1 MSVTYGF
8 YNAKDH
14 DRQYDAVQ
22 LSSIFDGL
30 INDGIYATIGDAFV
44 ISAGSNMS
52 VTVGTGRAWFNHTWT
67 YNDAKLIL
75 TIPNSEVLLDRYDAV
90 VLETND
96 ADDVRANSIKVISGV
111 AASSPKKPDLTN
123 NTHIHQY
130 PLAYI
135 KVPANSTSVSQAN
148 IENCIGTSACPFVTG
163 IVDTIDASTLFKQ
176 WNSEFDIWFDGMK
189 GQLSTDAAGNLQT
202 EIDTIKGAVATNT
215 AKLVT
220 TTKSFTL
227 SASGW
232 HASGGWYVYNIF
244 DSLVTAT
251 SNQEVIPS
259 SSISR
264 EQLKALQK
272 ASLVG
277 SQENGK
283 MFLWVYGTVPTIDI
297 PIVVIFRG
305 EK

>member
-8 YNAKDH
+8 YNAKGH
-14 DRQYDAVQ
+14 DRQYNAVQ

-44 ISAGSNMS
+44 ITAGSNMS

-96 ADDVRANSIKVISGV
+96 ANDVRANSIKVISGV

-123 NTHIHQY
+123 DTHTHQY

-163 IVDTIDASTLFKQ
+163 IVDTIDATTLFKQ

-189 GQLSTDAAGNLQT
+189 GQLSTDAAGNLQAQ
-202 EIDTIKGAVATNT
+202 INALKNTIS
-215 AKLVT
+215 T
-220 TTKSFTL
+220 TTKSITL

-232 HASGGWYVYNIF
+232 SSGTYTISDNLI
-244 DSLVTAT
+244 TNT
-251 SNQEVIPS
+251 SNQEIIPS
-259 SSISR
+259 PSISAN
-264 EQLKALQK
+264 QYKALVK
-272 ASLVG
+272 ASLVATGQSAG
-277 SQENGK
+277 SITIKAFGA
-283 MFLWVYGTVPTIDI
+283 TPTIDI
-297 PIVVIFRG
+297 PVTVIFRG

>member
-30 INDGIYATIGDAFV
+30 INDGVYATIGDAFV

-67 YNDAKLIL
+67 YNDTKLIL

-96 ADDVRANSIKVISGV
+96 ADDIRANSIKVISGV

-123 NTHIHQY
+123 DTHIHQY

-202 EIDTIKGAVATNT
+202 QINALKNTIS
-215 AKLVT
+215 T
-220 TTKSFTL
+220 TTKSITL
-227 SASGW
+227 SASSW
-232 HASGGWYVYNIF
+232 SSGTYTISDNLI
-244 DSLVTAT
+244 TNT
-251 SNQEVIPS
+251 SNQEIIPS
-259 SSISR
+259 PSISAD
-264 EQLKALQK
+264 QYKALVK
-272 ASLVG
+272 ASLVATGQRTG
-277 SQENGK
+277 SITIKAFGA
-283 MFLWVYGTVPTIDI
+283 TPTIDI
-297 PIVVIFRG
+297 PVTVIFRG

>member
-44 ISAGSNMS
+44 ITAGSNMS

-123 NTHIHQY
+123 DTHTHQY

-163 IVDTIDASTLFKQ
+163 IVDTIDATTLFKQ
-176 WNSEFDIWFDGMK
+176 WNSEFDIWFDSMK

-202 EIDTIKGAVATNT
+202 QINALKNTIS
-215 AKLVT
+215 T
-220 TTKSFTL
+220 TTKSITL

-232 HASGGWYVYNIF
+232 SSGTYTISDNLI
-244 DSLVTAT
+244 TNT
-251 SNQEVIPS
+251 SNQEIIPS
-259 SSISR
+259 PSISAD
-264 EQLKALQK
+264 QYKALVK
-272 ASLVG
+272 ASLVATGQSAG
-277 SQENGK
+277 SITIKAFGATPK
-283 MFLWVYGTVPTIDI
+283 IDI
-297 PIVVIFRG
+297 PVTVIFRG

>member
-44 ISAGSNMS
+44 ITAGSNMS

-96 ADDVRANSIKVISGV
+96 ADNVRANSIKVISGV
-111 AASSPKKPDLTN
+111 AASNPKKPDLTN
-123 NTHIHQY
+123 DTHTHQY

-163 IVDTIDASTLFKQ
+163 IVDTIDATTLFKQ

-189 GQLSTDAAGNLQT
+189 EQLSTDAAGNLQAQ
-202 EIDTIKGAVATNT
+202 INALKNTIS
-215 AKLVT
+215 T
-220 TTKSFTL
+220 TTKSITL

-232 HASGGWYVYNIF
+232 SSGIYTISDNLI
-244 DSLVTAT
+244 TNT
-251 SNQEVIPS
+251 SNQEIIPS
-259 SSISR
+259 PAISAN
-264 EQLKALQK
+264 QYKALVK
-272 ASLVG
+272 ASLVATGQSAG
-277 SQENGK
+277 SITIKAFGA
-283 MFLWVYGTVPTIDI
+283 TPTIDI
-297 PIVVIFRG
+297 PVTVIFRG

>member
-44 ISAGSNMS
+44 ITAGSNMS

-75 TIPNSEVLLDRYDAV
+75 TIPNSEVLMDRYDAV

-111 AASSPKKPDLTN
+111 AESSPKKPDLTN
-123 NTHIHQY
+123 DTHTHQY

-163 IVDTIDASTLFKQ
+163 IVDTIDATTLFKQ

-189 GQLSTDAAGNLQT
+189 GQLSTDAAVNLQVQ
-202 EIDTIKGAVATNT
+202 INALKNTIS
-215 AKLVT
+215 T
-220 TTKSFTL
+220 TTKSITL

-232 HASGGWYVYNIF
+232 SSGTYTISDNLI
-244 DSLVTAT
+244 TNT
-251 SNQEVIPS
+251 SNQEIIPS
-259 SSISR
+259 PSISAD
-264 EQLKALQK
+264 QYKALVK
-272 ASLVG
+272 ASLVATGQSAG
-277 SQENGK
+277 SITIKAFGA
-283 MFLWVYGTVPTIDI
+283 TPTIDI
-297 PIVVIFRG
+297 PVTVIFRG

>member
-44 ISAGSNMS
+44 ITAGSNMS

-123 NTHIHQY
+123 DTHTHQY

-163 IVDTIDASTLFKQ
+163 IVDTIDATTLFKQ
-176 WNSEFDIWFDGMK
+176 WNSEFDIWFDSMK

-202 EIDTIKGAVATNT
+202 QINTLKNTIS
-215 AKLVT
+215 T
-220 TTKSFTL
+220 TTKSITL

-232 HASGGWYVYNIF
+232 SSGTYTISDGLI
-244 DSLVTAT
+244 TAT
-251 SNQEVIPS
+251 SNQEIIPS
-259 SSISR
+259 PSISAD
-264 EQLKALQK
+264 QYKALVK
-272 ASLVG
+272 ASLVATGQSAG
-277 SQENGK
+277 SITIKAFGA
-283 MFLWVYGTVPTIDI
+283 TPTIDI
-297 PIVVIFRG
+297 PVTVIFRG

>member
-44 ISAGSNMS
+44 ITAGSNMS

-123 NTHIHQY
+123 DTHTHQY

-163 IVDTIDASTLFKQ
+163 IVDTIDATTLFKQ

-202 EIDTIKGAVATNT
+202 QINTLKNTIS
-215 AKLVT
+215 T
-220 TTKSFTL
+220 TTKSITL

-232 HASGGWYVYNIF
+232 SSGTYTISDGLI
-244 DSLVTAT
+244 TAT
-251 SNQEVIPS
+251 SNQEIIPS
-259 SSISR
+259 PSISAD
-264 EQLKALQK
+264 QYKALVK
-272 ASLVG
+272 ASLVATGQSAG
-277 SQENGK
+277 SITIKAFGATPK
-283 MFLWVYGTVPTIDI
+283 IDI
-297 PIVVIFRG
+297 PVTVIFRG

>member
-8 YNAKDH
+8 YNAKGH
-14 DRQYDAVQ
+14 DRQYDAGQ

-44 ISAGSNMS
+44 ITAGSNMS

-123 NTHIHQY
+123 DTHTHQY

-163 IVDTIDASTLFKQ
+163 IVDTIDATTLFKQ

-189 GQLSTDAAGNLQT
+189 GQLSTDAAGNLQVQ
-202 EIDTIKGAVATNT
+202 INALKNTIS
-215 AKLVT
+215 T
-220 TTKSFTL
+220 TTKSITL

-232 HASGGWYVYNIF
+232 SSGTYTIS
-244 DSLVTAT
+244 DSLITAT
-251 SNQEVIPS
+251 SNQEIIPS
-259 SSISR
+259 PSISAD
-264 EQLKALQK
+264 QYKALVK
-272 ASLVG
+272 ASLVATGQSAG
-277 SQENGK
+277 SITIKAFGA
-283 MFLWVYGTVPTIDI
+283 TPTIDI
-297 PIVVIFRG
+297 PVTVIFRG

>member
-30 INDGIYATIGDAFV
+30 INDGVYATIGDAFV
-44 ISAGSNMS
+44 ITAGSNMS
-52 VTVGTGRAWFNHTWT
+52 VAVGTGRAWFNHTWT

-96 ADDVRANSIKVISGV
+96 ADDIRANSIKVISGV

-123 NTHIHQY
+123 DTHIHQY

-202 EIDTIKGAVATNT
+202 QINALKNTIS
-215 AKLVT
+215 T
-220 TTKSFTL
+220 TTKSITL
-227 SASGW
+227 SASSW
-232 HASGGWYVYNIF
+232 SSGTYTISDNLI
-244 DSLVTAT
+244 TNT
-251 SNQEVIPS
+251 SNQEIIPS
-259 SSISR
+259 QSITAD
-264 EQLKALQK
+264 QYKALVK
-272 ASLVG
+272 ASLVATGQTAG
-277 SQENGK
+277 SITIKAFGA
-283 MFLWVYGTVPTIDI
+283 TPTIDI
-297 PIVVIFRG
+297 PVTVIFRG

>member
-202 EIDTIKGAVATNT
+202 QINALKNTIS
-215 AKLVT
+215 T
-220 TTKSFTL
+220 TTKSITL

-232 HASGGWYVYNIF
+232 SSGTYTISDGLI
-244 DSLVTAT
+244 TAT
-251 SNQEVIPS
+251 SNQEIIPS
-259 SSISR
+259 PSISAG
-264 EQLKALQK
+264 QYKALVK
-272 ASLVG
+272 ASLVATGQSAG
-277 SQENGK
+277 SVTIKAFGA
-283 MFLWVYGTVPTIDI
+283 TPTIDI
-297 PIVVIFRG
+297 PVTVIFRG

>member
-8 YNAKDH
+8 YNSKDH

-44 ISAGSNMS
+44 ITAGSNMS

-90 VLETND
+90 VLETNN

-123 NTHIHQY
+123 DTHTHQY

-163 IVDTIDASTLFKQ
+163 IVDTIDATTLFEQ

-189 GQLSTDAAGNLQT
+189 GQLSTDAAGNLQVQ
-202 EIDTIKGAVATNT
+202 INALKNTIS
-215 AKLVT
+215 T
-220 TTKSFTL
+220 TTKSITL

-232 HASGGWYVYNIF
+232 SSGTYTIS
-244 DSLVTAT
+244 DSLITNT
-251 SNQEVIPS
+251 SNQEIIPS
-259 SSISR
+259 PSISAD
-264 EQLKALQK
+264 QYKALVK
-272 ASLVG
+272 ASLVATGQSAG
-277 SQENGK
+277 SITIKAFGA
-283 MFLWVYGTVPTIDI
+283 TPTIDI
-297 PIVVIFRG
+297 PVTVIFRG

>member
-30 INDGIYATIGDAFV
+30 INDGVYATIGDAFV
-44 ISAGSNMS
+44 ITAGSNMS
-52 VTVGTGRAWFNHTWT
+52 VAVGTGRAWFNHTWT

-123 NTHIHQY
+123 DTHIHQY

-202 EIDTIKGAVATNT
+202 QINALKNTIS
-215 AKLVT
+215 T
-220 TTKSFTL
+220 TTKSIML

-232 HASGGWYVYNIF
+232 SSGTYTIS
-244 DSLVTAT
+244 DSLITAT
-251 SNQEVIPS
+251 SNQEIIPS
-259 SSISR
+259 PSISAD
-264 EQLKALQK
+264 QYKALVK
-272 ASLVG
+272 ASLVATGQSAG
-277 SQENGK
+277 SVTIKAFGA
-283 MFLWVYGTVPTIDI
+283 TPTIDI
-297 PIVVIFRG
+297 PVAVIFRG

>member
-44 ISAGSNMS
+44 ITAGSNMS

-123 NTHIHQY
+123 DTHTHQY

-163 IVDTIDASTLFKQ
+163 IVDTIDATTLFKQ

-202 EIDTIKGAVATNT
+202 QINTLKNTIS
-215 AKLVT
+215 T
-220 TTKSFTL
+220 TTKSITL

-232 HASGGWYVYNIF
+232 SSGTYTISDNLI
-244 DSLVTAT
+244 TNT
-251 SNQEVIPS
+251 SNQEIIPS
-259 SSISR
+259 PSISAD
-264 EQLKALQK
+264 QYKALVK
-272 ASLVG
+272 ASLVATGQSAG
-277 SQENGK
+277 SITIKAFGATPK
-283 MFLWVYGTVPTIDI
+283 IDI
-297 PIVVIFRG
+297 PVTVIFRG

>member
-8 YNAKDH
+8 YNAKGH
-14 DRQYDAVQ
+14 DRQYDAAQ

-30 INDGIYATIGDAFV
+30 INDGVYATIGDAFV
-44 ISAGSNMS
+44 ITAGSNMS
-52 VTVGTGRAWFNHTWT
+52 VAVGTGRAWFNHTWT

-123 NTHIHQY
+123 DTHTHQY

-163 IVDTIDASTLFKQ
+163 IVDTIDATKLFKQ

-189 GQLSTDAAGNLQT
+189 GQLSTDAAGNLQVQ
-202 EIDTIKGAVATNT
+202 INALKNTIS
-215 AKLVT
+215 T
-220 TTKSFTL
+220 TTKSITL

-232 HASGGWYVYNIF
+232 SSGTYTISDNLI
-244 DSLVTAT
+244 TNT
-251 SNQEVIPS
+251 SNQDIIPS
-259 SSISR
+259 PSISAD
-264 EQLKALQK
+264 QYKALVK
-272 ASLVG
+272 ASLVATGQSAG
-277 SQENGK
+277 SI
-283 MFLWVYGTVPTIDI
+283 TIKAFGATPSINI
-297 PIVVIFRG
+297 PITVIFRG

>member
-44 ISAGSNMS
+44 ITAGSNMS

-123 NTHIHQY
+123 DTHTHQY

-163 IVDTIDASTLFKQ
+163 IVDTIDATTLFKQ

-202 EIDTIKGAVATNT
+202 QINTLKNTIS
-215 AKLVT
+215 T
-220 TTKSFTL
+220 TTKSITL

-232 HASGGWYVYNIF
+232 SSGTYTISDGLI
-244 DSLVTAT
+244 TAT
-251 SNQEVIPS
+251 SNQEIIPS
-259 SSISR
+259 PSISAD
-264 EQLKALQK
+264 QYKALVK
-272 ASLVG
+272 ASLVATGQSAG
-277 SQENGK
+277 SITIKAFGA
-283 MFLWVYGTVPTIDI
+283 TPTINI
-297 PIVVIFRG
+297 PVTVIFRG

>member
-44 ISAGSNMS
+44 ITAGSNMS

-123 NTHIHQY
+123 NTHTHQY

-163 IVDTIDASTLFKQ
+163 IVDTIDATTLFKQ

-202 EIDTIKGAVATNT
+202 QINALKNTIS
-215 AKLVT
+215 T
-220 TTKSFTL
+220 TTKSITL

-232 HASGGWYVYNIF
+232 SSGTYTISDNLI
-244 DSLVTAT
+244 TNT
-251 SNQEVIPS
+251 SNQEIIPS
-259 SSISR
+259 PSISAD
-264 EQLKALQK
+264 QYKALVK
-272 ASLVG
+272 ASLVATGQSAG
-277 SQENGK
+277 SITIKAFGA
-283 MFLWVYGTVPTIDI
+283 TPTINI
-297 PIVVIFRG
+297 PVTVIFRG

>member
-30 INDGIYATIGDAFV
+30 INDGVYATIGDAFV

-202 EIDTIKGAVATNT
+202 QINAIKNTIS
-215 AKLVT
+215 T
-220 TTKSFTL
+220 TTKSITL

-232 HASGGWYVYNIF
+232 SSGTYTISDGLI
-244 DSLVTAT
+244 TTT
-251 SNQEVIPS
+251 SNQEIIPS
-259 SSISR
+259 PSISAD
-264 EQLKALQK
+264 QYKALVK
-272 ASLVG
+272 ASLVATGQSAG
-277 SQENGK
+277 SVTIKAFGA
-283 MFLWVYGTVPTIDI
+283 TPTIDI
-297 PIVVIFRG
+297 PVTVIFRG

>member
-44 ISAGSNMS
+44 ITAGSNMS
-52 VTVGTGRAWFNHTWT
+52 VAVGTGRAWFNHTWT

-123 NTHIHQY
+123 DTHTHQY

-163 IVDTIDASTLFKQ
+163 IVDTIDATTLFKQ

-189 GQLSTDAAGNLQT
+189 GQLSTDAAGNLQVQ
-202 EIDTIKGAVATNT
+202 INALKNTIS
-215 AKLVT
+215 T
-220 TTKSFTL
+220 TTKSITL
-227 SASGW
+227 TASGW
-232 HASGGWYVYNIF
+232 SSGTYTISDNLI
-244 DSLVTAT
+244 TNT
-251 SNQEVIPS
+251 SNQEIIPS
-259 SSISR
+259 PSISAD
-264 EQLKALQK
+264 QYKALVK
-272 ASLVG
+272 ASLVATGQSAG
-277 SQENGK
+277 SITIKAFGA
-283 MFLWVYGTVPTIDI
+283 TPAIDI
-297 PIVVIFRG
+297 PVTVIFRG

>member
-202 EIDTIKGAVATNT
+202 QINALKTTIS
-215 AKLVT
+215 T
-220 TTKSFTL
+220 TTKSITL

-232 HASGGWYVYNIF
+232 SSGTYTIS
-244 DSLVTAT
+244 DSLITTT
-251 SNQEVIPS
+251 SNQEIIPS
-259 SSISR
+259 PSISAD
-264 EQLKALQK
+264 QYKALVK
-272 ASLVG
+272 ASLVATGQSAG
-277 SQENGK
+277 SITIKAFGA
-283 MFLWVYGTVPTIDI
+283 TPAIDI
-297 PIVVIFRG
+297 PVTVIFRG

>member
-202 EIDTIKGAVATNT
+202 QINALKTTIS
-215 AKLVT
+215 T
-220 TTKSFTL
+220 TTKSITL

-232 HASGGWYVYNIF
+232 SSGTYTIS
-244 DSLVTAT
+244 DSLITTT
-251 SNQEVIPS
+251 SNQEIIPS
-259 SSISR
+259 PSISAD
-264 EQLKALQK
+264 QYKALVK
-272 ASLVG
+272 ASLVATG
-277 SQENGK
+277 QSARSVTIKAFGA
-283 MFLWVYGTVPTIDI
+283 TPTIDI
-297 PIVVIFRG
+297 PVTVIFRG

>member
-8 YNAKDH
+8 YNAKGH

-44 ISAGSNMS
+44 ITAGSNMS

-90 VLETND
+90 VLETNN

-123 NTHIHQY
+123 NVHTHQY

-163 IVDTIDASTLFKQ
+163 IVDTIDATTLFKQ

-189 GQLSTDAAGNLQT
+189 GQLSTDAAGNLQAQ
-202 EIDTIKGAVATNT
+202 INALKNTI
-215 AKLVT
+215 LT
-220 TTKSFTL
+220 TTKSITL

-232 HASGGWYVYNIF
+232 RSGTYTISDNLI
-244 DSLVTAT
+244 TNT
-251 SNQEVIPS
+251 SNQEIIPS
-259 SSISR
+259 PSISAN
-264 EQLKALQK
+264 QYKALVK
-272 ASLVG
+272 ASLVATGQSAG
-277 SQENGK
+277 SITIKAFGA
-283 MFLWVYGTVPTIDI
+283 TPTINI
-297 PIVVIFRG
+297 PVTVIFRG

>member
-202 EIDTIKGAVATNT
+202 QINALKTTIS
-215 AKLVT
+215 T
-220 TTKSFTL
+220 TTKSITL

-232 HASGGWYVYNIF
+232 SSGTYTIS
-244 DSLVTAT
+244 DSLITTT
-251 SNQEVIPS
+251 SNQEIIPS
-259 SSISR
+259 PSISAD
-264 EQLKALQK
+264 QYKALVK
-272 ASLVG
+272 ASLVATGQSAG
-277 SQENGK
+277 SVTIKAFGAA
-283 MFLWVYGTVPTIDI
+283 PTIDI
-297 PIVVIFRG
+297 PVTVIFRG

>member
-44 ISAGSNMS
+44 ITAGSNMS

-96 ADDVRANSIKVISGV
+96 ADNVRANSIKVISGV

-123 NTHIHQY
+123 DTHTHQY

-163 IVDTIDASTLFKQ
+163 IVDTIDATTLFKQ
-176 WNSEFDIWFDGMK
+176 WNSEFDIWFDSMK

-202 EIDTIKGAVATNT
+202 QINTLKNTIS
-215 AKLVT
+215 T
-220 TTKSFTL
+220 TTKSITL

-232 HASGGWYVYNIF
+232 SSGTYTISDNLI
-244 DSLVTAT
+244 TNT
-251 SNQEVIPS
+251 SNQEIIPS
-259 SSISR
+259 PSISAD
-264 EQLKALQK
+264 QYKALVK
-272 ASLVG
+272 ASLVATGQSAG
-277 SQENGK
+277 SITIKAFGA
-283 MFLWVYGTVPTIDI
+283 TPTINI
-297 PIVVIFRG
+297 PVTVIFRG

>member
-44 ISAGSNMS
+44 ITAGSNMS

-123 NTHIHQY
+123 DTHTHQY

-163 IVDTIDASTLFKQ
+163 IVDTIDATTLFKQ

-202 EIDTIKGAVATNT
+202 QINALKNTIS
-215 AKLVT
+215 T
-220 TTKSFTL
+220 TTKSITL

-232 HASGGWYVYNIF
+232 SSGTYTISDNLI
-244 DSLVTAT
+244 TNT
-251 SNQEVIPS
+251 SNQEIIPS
-259 SSISR
+259 PSISAD
-264 EQLKALQK
+264 QYKALVK
-272 ASLVG
+272 ASLVATGQSAG
-277 SQENGK
+277 SITIKAFGA
-283 MFLWVYGTVPTIDI
+283 TPTIDI
-297 PIVVIFRG
+297 PVTVIFRG

>member
-44 ISAGSNMS
+44 ITAGSNMS

-123 NTHIHQY
+123 DTHTHQY

-163 IVDTIDASTLFKQ
+163 IVDTIDATTLFKQ

-189 GQLSTDAAGNLQT
+189 GQLSTDAAGNLQ
-202 EIDTIKGAVATNT
+202 IQINALKNTIS
-215 AKLVT
+215 T
-220 TTKSFTL
+220 TTKSITL

-232 HASGGWYVYNIF
+232 SSGTYTISDNLI
-244 DSLVTAT
+244 TNT
-251 SNQEVIPS
+251 SNQEIIPS
-259 SSISR
+259 PSISAD
-264 EQLKALQK
+264 QYKALVK
-272 ASLVG
+272 ASLVATGQSAG
-277 SQENGK
+277 SITIKAFGATPK
-283 MFLWVYGTVPTIDI
+283 IDI
-297 PIVVIFRG
+297 PVTVIFRG

>member
-44 ISAGSNMS
+44 ITAGSNMS

-67 YNDAKLIL
+67 YNDAKMIL

-123 NTHIHQY
+123 DTHTHQY

-163 IVDTIDASTLFKQ
+163 IVDTIDATTLFKQ

-189 GQLSTDAAGNLQT
+189 GQLSTDAAGNLQVQ
-202 EIDTIKGAVATNT
+202 INALKNTIS
-215 AKLVT
+215 T
-220 TTKSFTL
+220 TTKSITL

-232 HASGGWYVYNIF
+232 SSGTYTISDNLI
-244 DSLVTAT
+244 TNT
-251 SNQEVIPS
+251 SNQEIIPS
-259 SSISR
+259 PSISAD
-264 EQLKALQK
+264 QYKALVK
-272 ASLVG
+272 ASLVATGQSAG
-277 SQENGK
+277 SITIKAFGA
-283 MFLWVYGTVPTIDI
+283 TPAIDI
-297 PIVVIFRG
+297 PVTVIFRG

>member
-44 ISAGSNMS
+44 ITAGSNMS

-123 NTHIHQY
+123 DTHTHQY

-163 IVDTIDASTLFKQ
+163 IVDTIDATTLFKQ

-189 GQLSTDAAGNLQT
+189 GQLSTDAAGNLQAQ
-202 EIDTIKGAVATNT
+202 INALKNTIS
-215 AKLVT
+215 T
-220 TTKSFTL
+220 TTKSITL

-232 HASGGWYVYNIF
+232 SSGTYTISDNLI
-244 DSLVTAT
+244 TNT
-251 SNQEVIPS
+251 SNQEIIPS
-259 SSISR
+259 PSISAD
-264 EQLKALQK
+264 QYKALVK
-272 ASLVG
+272 ASLVATGQSAG
-277 SQENGK
+277 SITIKAFGA
-283 MFLWVYGTVPTIDI
+283 TPTIDI
-297 PIVVIFRG
+297 PVTVIFRG

>member
-44 ISAGSNMS
+44 ITAGSNMS

-123 NTHIHQY
+123 DTHTHQY

-163 IVDTIDASTLFKQ
+163 IVDTIDATTLFKQ

-189 GQLSTDAAGNLQT
+189 GQLSTDAAGNLQVQ
-202 EIDTIKGAVATNT
+202 INALKNTIS
-215 AKLVT
+215 T
-220 TTKSFTL
+220 TTKSITL

-232 HASGGWYVYNIF
+232 SSGTYTISDGLI
-244 DSLVTAT
+244 TAT
-251 SNQEVIPS
+251 SNQEIIPS
-259 SSISR
+259 PSISAD
-264 EQLKALQK
+264 QYKALVK
-272 ASLVG
+272 ASLVATGQSAG
-277 SQENGK
+277 SITIKAFGA
-283 MFLWVYGTVPTIDI
+283 TPTINI
-297 PIVVIFRG
+297 PVTVIFRG

>member
-44 ISAGSNMS
+44 ITAGSNMS

-123 NTHIHQY
+123 DTHTHQY

-163 IVDTIDASTLFKQ
+163 IVDTIDATTLFKQ

-202 EIDTIKGAVATNT
+202 QINALKNTIS
-215 AKLVT
+215 T
-220 TTKSFTL
+220 TTKSITL

-232 HASGGWYVYNIF
+232 SSGTYTISDGLI
-244 DSLVTAT
+244 TAT
-251 SNQEVIPS
+251 SNQEIIPS
-259 SSISR
+259 PSISAD
-264 EQLKALQK
+264 QYKALVK
-272 ASLVG
+272 ASLVATGQSAG
-277 SQENGK
+277 SITIKAFGA
-283 MFLWVYGTVPTIDI
+283 TPTINI
-297 PIVVIFRG
+297 PVTVIFRG

>member
-44 ISAGSNMS
+44 ITAGSNMS

-90 VLETND
+90 VLETNN

-123 NTHIHQY
+123 DTHTHQY

-163 IVDTIDASTLFKQ
+163 IVDTIDATTLFKQ

-189 GQLSTDAAGNLQT
+189 GQLSTDAAGNLQ
-202 EIDTIKGAVATNT
+202 IQINALKNTIS
-215 AKLVT
+215 T
-220 TTKSFTL
+220 TTKSITL

-232 HASGGWYVYNIF
+232 SSGTYTISDNLI
-244 DSLVTAT
+244 TNT
-251 SNQEVIPS
+251 SNQEIIPS
-259 SSISR
+259 PSISAD
-264 EQLKALQK
+264 QYKALVK
-272 ASLVG
+272 ASLVATGQSAG
-277 SQENGK
+277 SITIKAFGA
-283 MFLWVYGTVPTIDI
+283 TPTINI
-297 PIVVIFRG
+297 PVTVIFRG

>member
-8 YNAKDH
+8 YNAKGH
-14 DRQYDAVQ
+14 DRQYNAVQ

-44 ISAGSNMS
+44 ITAGSNMS

-123 NTHIHQY
+123 DTHTHQY

-163 IVDTIDASTLFKQ
+163 IVDTIDATTLFKQ

-189 GQLSTDAAGNLQT
+189 GQLSTDAAGNLQAQ
-202 EIDTIKGAVATNT
+202 INALKNTIS
-215 AKLVT
+215 T
-220 TTKSFTL
+220 TTKSITL

-232 HASGGWYVYNIF
+232 SSGTYTISDHLITN
-244 DSLVTAT
+244 T
-251 SNQEVIPS
+251 SNQEIIPS
-259 SSISR
+259 PSISAD
-264 EQLKALQK
+264 QYKALVK
-272 ASLVG
+272 ASLVATGQSAG
-277 SQENGK
+277 SITIKAFGA
-283 MFLWVYGTVPTIDI
+283 TPTINI
-297 PIVVIFRG
+297 PVTVIFRG

>member
-44 ISAGSNMS
+44 ITAGSNMS

-96 ADDVRANSIKVISGV
+96 ADNVRANSIKVISGV

-123 NTHIHQY
+123 DTHTHQY

-163 IVDTIDASTLFKQ
+163 IVDTIDATTLFKQ

-202 EIDTIKGAVATNT
+202 QINTLKNTIS
-215 AKLVT
+215 T
-220 TTKSFTL
+220 TTKSITL

-232 HASGGWYVYNIF
+232 SSGTYTISDGLI
-244 DSLVTAT
+244 TAT
-251 SNQEVIPS
+251 SNQEIIPS
-259 SSISR
+259 PSISAD
-264 EQLKALQK
+264 QYKALVK
-272 ASLVG
+272 ASLVATGQSAG
-277 SQENGK
+277 SITIKAFGA
-283 MFLWVYGTVPTIDI
+283 TPTINI
-297 PIVVIFRG
+297 PVTVIFRG

>member
-44 ISAGSNMS
+44 ITAGSNMS

-96 ADDVRANSIKVISGV
+96 ADNVRANSIKVISGV

-123 NTHIHQY
+123 DTHTHQY

-148 IENCIGTSACPFVTG
+148 IENCIGTSVCPFVTG
-163 IVDTIDASTLFKQ
+163 IVDTIDATTLFKQ

-189 GQLSTDAAGNLQT
+189 GQLSTDAAGNLQVQ
-202 EIDTIKGAVATNT
+202 INALKNTIS
-215 AKLVT
+215 T
-220 TTKSFTL
+220 TTKSITL

-232 HASGGWYVYNIF
+232 SSGTYTISDGLI
-244 DSLVTAT
+244 TAT
-251 SNQEVIPS
+251 SNQEIIPS
-259 SSISR
+259 PSISAD
-264 EQLKALQK
+264 QYKALVK
-272 ASLVG
+272 ASLVATGQSAG
-277 SQENGK
+277 SITIKAFGATPK
-283 MFLWVYGTVPTIDI
+283 IDI
-297 PIVVIFRG
+297 PVTVIFRG

>member
-44 ISAGSNMS
+44 ITAGSNMS

-123 NTHIHQY
+123 DTHTHQY

-163 IVDTIDASTLFKQ
+163 IVDTIDATTLFKQ

-189 GQLSTDAAGNLQT
+189 GQLSTDAAGNLQVQ
-202 EIDTIKGAVATNT
+202 INALKNTIS
-215 AKLVT
+215 T
-220 TTKSFTL
+220 TTKSITL

-232 HASGGWYVYNIF
+232 SSGTYTISDNLI
-244 DSLVTAT
+244 TNT
-251 SNQEVIPS
+251 SNQEIIPS
-259 SSISR
+259 PSISAD
-264 EQLKALQK
+264 QYKALVK
-272 ASLVG
+272 ASLVATGQSAG
-277 SQENGK
+277 SITIKAFGATPK
-283 MFLWVYGTVPTIDI
+283 IDI
-297 PIVVIFRG
+297 PVTVIFRG

>member
-44 ISAGSNMS
+44 ITAGSNMS

-123 NTHIHQY
+123 DTHIHQY

-202 EIDTIKGAVATNT
+202 QINALKNTIS
-215 AKLVT
+215 T
-220 TTKSFTL
+220 TTKSITL

-232 HASGGWYVYNIF
+232 SSGTYTIS
-244 DSLVTAT
+244 DSLITTT
-251 SNQEVIPS
+251 SNQEIIPS
-259 SSISR
+259 PSISAN
-264 EQLKALQK
+264 QYNALVK
-272 ASLVG
+272 ASLVATGQSAG
-277 SQENGK
+277 SVTIKAFGA
-283 MFLWVYGTVPTIDI
+283 TPTIDI
-297 PIVVIFRG
+297 PVTVIFRG

>member
-44 ISAGSNMS
+44 ITAGSNMS

-123 NTHIHQY
+123 DTHTHQY

-163 IVDTIDASTLFKQ
+163 IVDTIDATTLFKQ
-176 WNSEFDIWFDGMK
+176 WNSEFDIWFDSMK

-202 EIDTIKGAVATNT
+202 QINTLKNTIS
-215 AKLVT
+215 T
-220 TTKSFTL
+220 TTKSITL

-232 HASGGWYVYNIF
+232 SSGTYTISDGLI
-244 DSLVTAT
+244 TAT
-251 SNQEVIPS
+251 SNQEIIPS
-259 SSISR
+259 PSISAD
-264 EQLKALQK
+264 QYKALVK
-272 ASLVG
+272 ASLVATGQSAG
-277 SQENGK
+277 SITIKAFGATPK
-283 MFLWVYGTVPTIDI
+283 IDI
-297 PIVVIFRG
+297 PVTVIFRG

>member
-8 YNAKDH
+8 YNAKGH

-44 ISAGSNMS
+44 ITAGSNMS

-90 VLETND
+90 VLETNN

-123 NTHIHQY
+123 DVHTHQY

-163 IVDTIDASTLFKQ
+163 IVDTIDATTLFKQ

-189 GQLSTDAAGNLQT
+189 GQLSTDAAGNLQ
-202 EIDTIKGAVATNT
+202 IQINALKNTIS
-215 AKLVT
+215 T
-220 TTKSFTL
+220 TTKSITL

-232 HASGGWYVYNIF
+232 SSGTYTISDGLITN
-244 DSLVTAT
+244 T
-251 SNQEVIPS
+251 SNQEIIPS
-259 SSISR
+259 PSISAD
-264 EQLKALQK
+264 QYKALVK
-272 ASLVG
+272 ASLVATGQSTG
-277 SQENGK
+277 SIIIKAFGA
-283 MFLWVYGTVPTIDI
+283 TPTIDI
-297 PIVVIFRG
+297 PVTVIFRG